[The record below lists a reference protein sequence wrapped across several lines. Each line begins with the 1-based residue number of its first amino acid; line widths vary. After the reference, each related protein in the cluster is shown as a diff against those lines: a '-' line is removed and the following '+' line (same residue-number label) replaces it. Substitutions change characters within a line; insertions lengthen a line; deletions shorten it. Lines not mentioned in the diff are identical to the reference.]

1 MARNKGTFRFA
12 ANFEVKLQGALD
24 PRILVNNKAEL
35 INKETWPYDG
45 DTIYVY
51 NGLLVAVAADKA
63 IYMLVD
69 KDKILKADYSGWKQ
83 MDVAAAQ
90 TVEIIDNLTSTSTTA
105 ALSANQGK
113 VLNDKVVALQTKLSS
128 VYNYKGSKATYAEL
142 PSDAAAGDVW
152 NVEEAH
158 DNHPAGTNWAWTG
171 TAWDALGGAV
181 DLSGYYDKAAANAAI
196 KNAVDA
202 EKSAREAAD
211 TALDGKITTN
221 TQALTIINGGANIA
235 GSIANAIKQAKD
247 YADIK
252 AGDISDEL
260 ANKVDKVEGSTLIPE
275 AKLTLIDTNASDIAA
290 LETRVAG
297 AESNIT
303 QLTTKVNVLNGNAG
317 TTGSVLNTVNN
328 AVSVAISDAL
338 SWYEA

>member
-1 MARNKGTFRFA
+1 MARNKGTFQFA
-12 ANFEVKLQGALD
+12 ANFEVKLQDALD

-181 DLSGYYDKAAANAAI
+181 DLSGYYDKAAADAAI

-221 TQALTIINGGANIA
+221 TQALTIINGDANTD

-303 QLTTKVNVLNGNAG
+303 QLTTKVNVLNGDAE
-317 TTGSVLNTVNN
+317 TTGSVLNVVNN
-328 AVSVAISDAL
+328 AVSVAISGAL
-338 SWYEA
+338 SWYEV

>member
-1 MARNKGTFRFA
+1 MARNKGTFQFA

-24 PRILVNNKAEL
+24 PRILVDNKSEL

-51 NGLLVAVAADKA
+51 NGLLVAVAADTA

-69 KDKILKADYSGWKQ
+69 KDKILEADYSGWKQ

-90 TVEIIDNLTSTSTTA
+90 TVEIIDNLNSSSTTA

-113 VLNDKVVALQTKLSS
+113 VLGQRVTTLEGKISS
-128 VYNYKGSKATYAEL
+128 VYSYKGSKTTYAEL

-171 TAWDALGGAV
+171 TAWDALGGAI
-181 DLSGYYDKAAANAAI
+181 DLSAYYNKTQADAAI
-196 KNAVDA
+196 AAAVDA
-202 EKSAREAAD
+202 EKTLRESAD

-221 TQALTIINGGANIA
+221 TQAIAKINGSADTEGSLANTL
-235 GSIANAIKQAKD
+235 KQAKD
-247 YADIK
+247 YADTK
-252 AGDISDEL
+252 VSGVSGL
-260 ANKVDKVEGSTLIPE
+260 VANKVDKVEGSTLIPE
-275 AKLTLIDTNASDIAA
+275 TKLALIDTNASDIDA
-290 LETRVAG
+290 LEVRVAANEAKLVG
-297 AESNIT
+297 IT
-303 QLTTKVNVLNGNAG
+303 TTVVS
-317 TTGSVLNTVNN
+317 TINT
-328 AVSVAISDAL
+328 AIDAAMA
-338 SWYEA
+338 WHEVTE

>member
-1 MARNKGTFRFA
+1 MARNKGTFQFA

-24 PRILVNNKAEL
+24 PRILVDNKSEL

-69 KDKILKADYSGWKQ
+69 KDKILEADYSGWKQ

-90 TVEIIDNLTSTSTTA
+90 TVEIIDNLNSSSTTA

-113 VLNDKVVALQTKLSS
+113 VLGQRVTTLEGKISS
-128 VYNYKGSKATYAEL
+128 VYSYKGSKATYAEL

-181 DLSGYYDKAAANAAI
+181 DLSGYYDKTAADAAI

-221 TQALTIINGGANIA
+221 TQALTVINGDANTD

-247 YADIK
+247 YADTK

-275 AKLTLIDTNASDIAA
+275 AKLNLIDTNASDIAA

-297 AESNIT
+297 AEGNIT
-303 QLTTKVNVLNGNAG
+303 QLTTKVNVLNGDAE

>member
-1 MARNKGTFRFA
+1 MARNKGTFQFA

-24 PRILVNNKAEL
+24 PRILVDNKSEL

-90 TVEIIDNLTSTSTTA
+90 TVEIIDNLNSSSTTA

-113 VLNDKVVALQTKLSS
+113 VLGRRVTTLEGKISS
-128 VYNYKGSKATYAEL
+128 VYSYKGSKATYAEL

-171 TAWDALGGAV
+171 TAWDALGGAI
-181 DLSGYYDKAAANAAI
+181 DLSAYYNKTQADTAIAAAI
-196 KNAVDA
+196 DA
-202 EKSAREAAD
+202 EKTLRESADA
-211 TALDGKITTN
+211 ALDGKITTN
-221 TQALTIINGGANIA
+221 TQAIAKINGSAGTEGSLANTL
-235 GSIANAIKQAKD
+235 KQAKD
-247 YADIK
+247 YADTK
-252 AGDISDEL
+252 VSGVSGL
-260 ANKVDKVEGSTLIPE
+260 VANKVDKVKGSTLIPE
-275 AKLTLIDTNASDIAA
+275 TKLALIDTNASDIDA
-290 LETRVAG
+290 LEVRVAANEAKLVG
-297 AESNIT
+297 IT
-303 QLTTKVNVLNGNAG
+303 TTVVS
-317 TTGSVLNTVNN
+317 TINT
-328 AVSVAISDAL
+328 AIDAAMA
-338 SWYEA
+338 WHEVTE

>member
-1 MARNKGTFRFA
+1 MARNKGTFQFA

-24 PRILVNNKAEL
+24 PRILVDNKSEL

-90 TVEIIDNLTSTSTTA
+90 TVEIIDNLNSSSTTA

-113 VLNDKVVALQTKLSS
+113 VLGQRVTTLEGKISS
-128 VYNYKGSKATYAEL
+128 VYSYKGSKATYAEL

-171 TAWDALGGAV
+171 TAWDALGGAI
-181 DLSGYYDKAAANAAI
+181 DLSAYYNKTQADAAIAAA
-196 KNAVDA
+196 VSA
-202 EKSAREAAD
+202 EKTLRETAD
-211 TALDGKITTN
+211 NKLDGKITTN
-221 TQALTIINGGANIA
+221 TQAIAKINGSADTEGSLANTL
-235 GSIANAIKQAKD
+235 KQAKD
-247 YADIK
+247 YADTK
-252 AGDISDEL
+252 VSGVSGL
-260 ANKVDKVEGSTLIPE
+260 VANKVDKVEGSTLIPE
-275 AKLTLIDTNASDIAA
+275 TKLALIDTNASDIDA
-290 LETRVAG
+290 LEVRVAANEAKLVG
-297 AESNIT
+297 IT
-303 QLTTKVNVLNGNAG
+303 TTVVS
-317 TTGSVLNTVNN
+317 TINT
-328 AVSVAISDAL
+328 AIDAAMA
-338 SWYEA
+338 WHEVTE

>member
-1 MARNKGTFRFA
+1 MARNKGTFQFA

-24 PRILVNNKAEL
+24 PRILVDNKSEL

-69 KDKILKADYSGWKQ
+69 KDKILEADYSGWKQ

-90 TVEIIDNLTSTSTTA
+90 TVEIINNLNSSSTTA
-105 ALSANQGK
+105 ALSANQGR
-113 VLNDKVVALQTKLSS
+113 VLGQRVTTLEGKISS
-128 VYNYKGSKATYAEL
+128 VYSYKGSKATYAEL

-171 TAWDALGGAV
+171 TAWDALGGAI
-181 DLSGYYDKAAANAAI
+181 DLSAYYNKTQADAAI
-196 KNAVDA
+196 AAAVDA
-202 EKSAREAAD
+202 EKTLRKAAD

-221 TQALTIINGGANIA
+221 TQAIAKINGSADTEGSLANTL
-235 GSIANAIKQAKD
+235 KQAKD
-247 YADIK
+247 YADTK
-252 AGDISDEL
+252 VSDVSNSV

-275 AKLTLIDTNASDIAA
+275 TKLALIDTNASEIDA
-290 LETRVAG
+290 LEVRVAANEAKLVG
-297 AESNIT
+297 IT
-303 QLTTKVNVLNGNAG
+303 TTVVS
-317 TTGSVLNTVNN
+317 TINT
-328 AVSVAISDAL
+328 AIDAAMA
-338 SWYEA
+338 WHEVTE

>member
-1 MARNKGTFRFA
+1 MARNKGTFQFA

-24 PRILVNNKAEL
+24 PRILVDNKAEL

-51 NGLLVAVAADKA
+51 NGLLVAVAVDKA

-69 KDKILKADYSGWKQ
+69 KDKILEADYSGWKQ

-90 TVEIIDNLTSTSTTA
+90 TVEIIDNLSSSSTTA
-105 ALSANQGK
+105 ALSANQGR
-113 VLNDKVVALQTKLSS
+113 VLGQRVTTLEGKISS
-128 VYNYKGSKATYAEL
+128 VYSYKGSKATYAEL
-142 PSDAAAGDVW
+142 PSGAAAGDVW

-171 TAWDALGGAV
+171 TTWDALGGAI
-181 DLSGYYDKAAANAAI
+181 DLSAYYNKTQADAAI
-196 KNAVDA
+196 AAAVDA
-202 EKSAREAAD
+202 EKSAREVAD
-211 TALDGKITTN
+211 TALAGKITTN
-221 TQALTIINGGANIA
+221 TQALTIINGGANTD

-247 YADIK
+247 YADTK
-252 AGDISDEL
+252 AGNISDEL
-260 ANKVDKVEGSTLIPE
+260 ANKVDKVEGSTLIPK

-303 QLTTKVNVLNGNAG
+303 QLTTKVNVLNGDAK

>member
-1 MARNKGTFRFA
+1 MARNKGTFQFA

-24 PRILVNNKAEL
+24 PRILVDNKSEL

-69 KDKILKADYSGWKQ
+69 KDKILEADYSGWKQ

-90 TVEIIDNLTSTSTTA
+90 TVEIIDNLNSSSTTA
-105 ALSANQGK
+105 ALSANQGR
-113 VLNDKVVALQTKLSS
+113 VLGQRVTTLEGKISS
-128 VYNYKGSKATYAEL
+128 VYSYKGSKATYAEL

-171 TAWDALGGAV
+171 TAWDALGGAI
-181 DLSGYYDKAAANAAI
+181 DLSAYYNKTQADAAIAAA
-196 KNAVDA
+196 VDV
-202 EKSAREAAD
+202 EKTLREAAD

-221 TQALTIINGGANIA
+221 TQAIAKINGSADAEGSLANTL
-235 GSIANAIKQAKD
+235 KQAKD
-247 YADIK
+247 YTDTK
-252 AGDISDEL
+252 VSDVSNL
-260 ANKVDKVEGSTLIPE
+260 VANKVDKVEGSTLIPKT
-275 AKLTLIDTNASDIAA
+275 KLALIDTNASDIDA
-290 LETRVAG
+290 LEVRVAANEAKLVG
-297 AESNIT
+297 IT
-303 QLTTKVNVLNGNAG
+303 TTVVS
-317 TTGSVLNTVNN
+317 TINT
-328 AVSVAISDAL
+328 AIDAAMA
-338 SWYEA
+338 WHEVIE

>member
-24 PRILVNNKAEL
+24 PRILVDNKSEL

-69 KDKILKADYSGWKQ
+69 KDKILEADYSGWKQ
-83 MDVAAAQ
+83 MDVTAAQ
-90 TVEIIDNLTSTSTTA
+90 TVEIIDNLNSSSTTA
-105 ALSANQGK
+105 ALSANQGR
-113 VLNDKVVALQTKLSS
+113 VLGQRVTTLEGKISS
-128 VYNYKGSKATYAEL
+128 VYSYKGSKATYAEL

-171 TAWDALGGAV
+171 TAWDALGGAI
-181 DLSGYYDKAAANAAI
+181 DLSAYYNKTQADAAI
-196 KNAVDA
+196 AAAVDA
-202 EKSAREAAD
+202 EKTLREAAD

-221 TQALTIINGGANIA
+221 TQAIAKINGSAEGSLANTL
-235 GSIANAIKQAKD
+235 KQAKD
-247 YADIK
+247 YTDTK
-252 AGDISDEL
+252 VSDVSNL
-260 ANKVDKVEGSTLIPE
+260 VANKVDKVEGSTLIPE
-275 AKLTLIDTNASDIAA
+275 TKLALIDTNASDIDA
-290 LETRVAG
+290 LEVRVAANKAKLVG
-297 AESNIT
+297 IT
-303 QLTTKVNVLNGNAG
+303 TTVVS
-317 TTGSVLNTVNN
+317 TINT
-328 AVSVAISDAL
+328 AIDAAMA
-338 SWYEA
+338 WHEITE

>member
-1 MARNKGTFRFA
+1 MARNKGTFQFA

-24 PRILVNNKAEL
+24 PRILVDNKSEL

-69 KDKILKADYSGWKQ
+69 KDKILEADYSGWKQ

-90 TVEIIDNLTSTSTTA
+90 TVEIIDNLSSSSTTA

-113 VLNDKVVALQTKLSS
+113 VLGQRVTTLEGKISS
-128 VYNYKGSKATYAEL
+128 VYSYKGSKATYAEL

-171 TAWDALGGAV
+171 TAWDALGGAI
-181 DLSGYYDKAAANAAI
+181 DLSAYYNKTQADAAIAAA
-196 KNAVDA
+196 VSA
-202 EKSAREAAD
+202 EKTLRETAD
-211 TALDGKITTN
+211 NELGGKITTN
-221 TQALTIINGGANIA
+221 TQAIAKINGSADAEGSLANTL
-235 GSIANAIKQAKD
+235 KQAKD
-247 YADIK
+247 YADTK
-252 AGDISDEL
+252 VSGVSGL
-260 ANKVDKVEGSTLIPE
+260 VANKVDKVEGSTLIPE
-275 AKLTLIDTNASDIAA
+275 TKLALIDTNASSIDA
-290 LETRVAG
+290 LEVRVAANEAKLVG
-297 AESNIT
+297 IAT
-303 QLTTKVNVLNGNAG
+303 TVVLTI
-317 TTGSVLNTVNN
+317 NT
-328 AVSVAISDAL
+328 AIDAAMA
-338 SWYEA
+338 WHEVTE

>member
-1 MARNKGTFRFA
+1 MARNKGTFQFA

-24 PRILVNNKAEL
+24 PRILVDNKSEL

-69 KDKILKADYSGWKQ
+69 KDKILEADYSGWKQ

-90 TVEIIDNLTSTSTTA
+90 TVEIIDNLNSSSTTA

-113 VLNDKVVALQTKLSS
+113 VLGQRVTTLEGKISS
-128 VYNYKGSKATYAEL
+128 VYSYKGSKATYAEL

-171 TAWDALGGAV
+171 TAWDALGGAI
-181 DLSGYYDKAAANAAI
+181 DLSAYYNKTQADAAI
-196 KNAVDA
+196 AAAVDA
-202 EKSAREAAD
+202 EKTLREAANI
-211 TALDGKITTN
+211 ALDGKITTN
-221 TQALTIINGGANIA
+221 TQAIAKINGSADTEGSLANTL
-235 GSIANAIKQAKD
+235 KQAKD
-247 YADIK
+247 YADTK
-252 AGDISDEL
+252 VSDVSGL
-260 ANKVDKVEGSTLIPE
+260 VANKVDKVEGSTLIPE
-275 AKLTLIDTNASDIAA
+275 TKLALIDTNASDIDA
-290 LETRVAG
+290 LEVRVAANEAKLVG
-297 AESNIT
+297 IT
-303 QLTTKVNVLNGNAG
+303 TTVVS
-317 TTGSVLNTVNN
+317 TINT
-328 AVSVAISDAL
+328 AIDAAMA
-338 SWYEA
+338 WHEVTE

>member
-1 MARNKGTFRFA
+1 MARNKGTFQFA

-24 PRILVNNKAEL
+24 PRILVDNKSEL

-90 TVEIIDNLTSTSTTA
+90 TVEIINNLNSSSTTA
-105 ALSANQGK
+105 ALSANQGR
-113 VLNDKVVALQTKLSS
+113 VLGQRVTTLEGKISS
-128 VYNYKGSKATYAEL
+128 VYSYKGSKATYAKL

-171 TAWDALGGAV
+171 TAWDALGGAI
-181 DLSGYYDKAAANAAI
+181 DLSAYYNKTQADAAIAAAVN
-196 KNAVDA
+196 A
-202 EKSAREAAD
+202 EKTLRETAD
-211 TALDGKITTN
+211 TALNGKITTN
-221 TQALTIINGGANIA
+221 TQAIAKINGNAEGSLANTL
-235 GSIANAIKQAKD
+235 KQAKD
-247 YADIK
+247 YTDTK
-252 AGDISDEL
+252 VSNVSNL
-260 ANKVDKVEGSTLIPE
+260 VANKVDKVEGSTLIPE
-275 AKLTLIDTNASDIAA
+275 TKLALIDTNASNINA
-290 LETRVAG
+290 LEVRVAANEAKLVG
-297 AESNIT
+297 IT
-303 QLTTKVNVLNGNAG
+303 TTVVS
-317 TTGSVLNTVNN
+317 TINT
-328 AVSVAISDAL
+328 AIDAAMA
-338 SWYEA
+338 WHEVTE

>member
-1 MARNKGTFRFA
+1 MARNKGTFQFA

-24 PRILVNNKAEL
+24 PRILVDNKSEL

-69 KDKILKADYSGWKQ
+69 KDKILEADYSGWKQ

-90 TVEIIDNLTSTSTTA
+90 TVEIIDNLNSSSTTA

-113 VLNDKVVALQTKLSS
+113 VLGQRVTTLEGKISS
-128 VYNYKGSKATYAEL
+128 VYSYKGSKATYAEL

-171 TAWDALGGAV
+171 TAWDALGGAI
-181 DLSGYYDKAAANAAI
+181 DLSAYYNKTQADAAIAAA
-196 KNAVDA
+196 VGA
-202 EKSAREAAD
+202 EKTLRESADA
-211 TALDGKITTN
+211 ALDGKITTN
-221 TQALTIINGGANIA
+221 TQAIAKINGSADTEGSLANTL
-235 GSIANAIKQAKD
+235 KQAKD
-247 YADIK
+247 YADTK
-252 AGDISDEL
+252 VSGVSGL
-260 ANKVDKVEGSTLIPE
+260 VANKVDKVEGSTLIPE
-275 AKLTLIDTNASDIAA
+275 TKLALIDTNALDIDA
-290 LETRVAG
+290 LEVRVAANEAKLVG
-297 AESNIT
+297 IT
-303 QLTTKVNVLNGNAG
+303 TTVVS
-317 TTGSVLNTVNN
+317 TINT
-328 AVSVAISDAL
+328 AIDAAMA
-338 SWYEA
+338 WHEVTE

>member
-1 MARNKGTFRFA
+1 MARNKGTFQFA

-24 PRILVNNKAEL
+24 PRILVDNKAEL

-69 KDKILKADYSGWKQ
+69 KDKILEADYSGWKQ

-142 PSDAAAGDVW
+142 PSDTAAGDVW

-181 DLSGYYDKAAANAAI
+181 DLSGYYDKIAADAAI

-211 TALDGKITTN
+211 TALGGKITTN
-221 TQALTIINGGANIA
+221 TQALTIINGDANTD

-247 YADIK
+247 YADTK

-260 ANKVDKVEGSTLIPE
+260 ANKVDKVEGSTLIPK

-303 QLTTKVNVLNGNAG
+303 QLTTKVNVLNGDAE